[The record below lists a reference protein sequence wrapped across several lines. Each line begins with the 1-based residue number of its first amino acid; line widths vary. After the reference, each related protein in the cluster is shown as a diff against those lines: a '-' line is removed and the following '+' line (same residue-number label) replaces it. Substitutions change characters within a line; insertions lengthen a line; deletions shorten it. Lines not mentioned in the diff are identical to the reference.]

1 MKNKK
6 LGLLEVKFKSVLGYT
21 IWFLIV
27 LLLISTVRNIGR
39 VINIRKQVEVERQK
53 VEKMQADNVKLQVQI
68 AEAQGQDF
76 IEKQIRNK
84 LGLTKE
90 GEAMVVLP
98 DESIVR
104 SLAPSLTS
112 EEETLPDPNWKKW
125 EKLFF

>member
-76 IEKQIRNK
+76 IEKQIRRKREMNDLDILNK
-84 LGLTKE
+84 KADKLNKE
-90 GEAMVVLP
+90 AEDVLSYQM
-98 DESIVR
+98 D
-104 SLAPSLTS
+104 L
-112 EEETLPDPNWKKW
+112 
-125 EKLFF
+125 

>member
-53 VEKMQADNVKLQVQI
+53 VEKMQADNVKLQTQI